1 MVDAITGNYLYT
13 EDKSHL
19 LARIKRMVGQG
30 MGVQRMIEEDRYC
43 LDVFDQLTALSAAAG
58 NLSLLIL
65 GKHIQGCVSG
75 AIHSE
80 NSEEQVRE
88 LMTTIRKTIRR

>member
-1 MVDAITGNYLYT
+1 MVDAITGNYLYA
-13 EDKSHL
+13 EDKPHL
-19 LARIKRMVGQG
+19 LARIKRMEGQA

-43 LDVFDQLTALSAAAG
+43 LDVFNQLTVLSAAAG

-65 GKHIQGCVSG
+65 GKHIQGCVAG
-75 AIHSE
+75 AISSE
-80 NSEEQVRE
+80 NSEEQVKE

>member
-1 MVDAITGNYLYT
+1 MVDAITGNYLYI

-19 LARIKRMVGQG
+19 LARIKRMEGQA

-43 LDVFDQLTALSAAAG
+43 LDVFDQLTVLSAAAG

-65 GKHIQGCVSG
+65 GKHIQGCVAG
-75 AIHSE
+75 AISSE
-80 NSEEQVRE
+80 NSEEQVKE
-88 LMTTIRKTIRR
+88 LMTTIRKTSRR